1 MCAPL
6 ASLLTQQETME
17 TQIAELQA
25 MLVQVRAK
33 KPVTLRGDVEDKPK
47 GKVKAEDGDA
57 DEDKV
62 DRSHMFTKQPTL
74 DQVEKKLAQFEA
86 KLQQHKLMLQMKD
99 ENKAVAL
106 GTAKI
111 NYMEY
116 VGVVHGVCGRMTQA
130 ALPGRVLVPNR

>member
-1 MCAPL
+1 
-6 ASLLTQQETME
+6 ME